1 MGGLVTV
8 WSDAGDGCPNRVQ
21 ISDWSGDRRPVSL
34 AIDWQSRSA
43 VLIARGPSGEQ
54 SSVYTGIIAKQAPKF
69 TLAQAYQFD
78 SHAVWAA
85 DAAETRQFLVGTDE
99 GAIVVAVPDAG
110 SVTPGMKEAPALI
123 ATDVRI
129 ASKSA
134 TGTTETARPRI
145 TGVLPLPA
153 TASLAADRKHGYTVT
168 ADDTGSLLL
177 HDTTLDAALAL
188 PSHIVVAISPNHEL
202 VAIANAP
209 KEAITLN
216 RISAN
221 DKYLQSLNLPDDI
234 DALSF
239 APDGRLAI
247 GLDNGNLYILQ
258 TDLPG
263 MGFAADPPPAPLPCA
278 GSTLCHH
285 DSVNSIAF
293 NTDGTRMVTA
303 SDDNTAIVWE
313 VAREVKPL
321 LRLTHTSR
329 VVGAAFLSQ
338 SNELVTVT
346 ADQQLWRWNSV
357 NGSPVTR
364 QRDLEMNPFRLV
376 AADSQ
381 PVVAVLSDTGTARI
395 IHVDPSKRPTVTL

>member
-1 MGGLVTV
+1 
-8 WSDAGDGCPNRVQ
+8 
-21 ISDWSGDRRPVSL
+21 
-34 AIDWQSRSA
+34 
-43 VLIARGPSGEQ
+43 
-54 SSVYTGIIAKQAPKF
+54 
-69 TLAQAYQFD
+69 
-78 SHAVWAA
+78 
-85 DAAETRQFLVGTDE
+85 
-99 GAIVVAVPDAG
+99 
-110 SVTPGMKEAPALI
+110 
-123 ATDVRI
+123 
-129 ASKSA
+129 
-134 TGTTETARPRI
+134 
-145 TGVLPLPA
+145 
-153 TASLAADRKHGYTVT
+153 
-168 ADDTGSLLL
+168 
-177 HDTTLDAALAL
+177 
-188 PSHIVVAISPNHEL
+188 
-202 VAIANAP
+202 
-209 KEAITLN
+209 
-216 RISAN
+216 
-221 DKYLQSLNLPDDI
+221 
-234 DALSF
+234 
-239 APDGRLAI
+239 
-247 GLDNGNLYILQ
+247 
-258 TDLPG
+258 

>member
-1 MGGLVTV
+1 
-8 WSDAGDGCPNRVQ
+8 
-21 ISDWSGDRRPVSL
+21 
-34 AIDWQSRSA
+34 
-43 VLIARGPSGEQ
+43 
-54 SSVYTGIIAKQAPKF
+54 
-69 TLAQAYQFD
+69 
-78 SHAVWAA
+78 
-85 DAAETRQFLVGTDE
+85 
-99 GAIVVAVPDAG
+99 
-110 SVTPGMKEAPALI
+110 
-123 ATDVRI
+123 
-129 ASKSA
+129 
-134 TGTTETARPRI
+134 
-145 TGVLPLPA
+145 LPLPA

-177 HDTTLDAALAL
+177 HDTTLGAALAL

-395 IHVDPSKRPTVTL
+395 IHVDPSKRPTATL